1 MLKIEVDY
9 SKDSLL
15 DAYGIEILKDRYLI
29 PGETSPQDGFARAA
43 LAFSDDLEMAQRIY
57 NYASNLWFMF
67 ASPVLSNAPV
77 RTGFMAIN
85 EGNFR
90 KYMFKDKVRGMPI
103 SCFLNYVP
111 DSREGLTDHYAEN
124 AWLSSAGG
132 GVGGY
137 WGAVRSNGTSTSN
150 GSRSSGIIPFVK
162 VVDSEMLAFSQGVT
176 RRGSYAAY
184 LDISHPEIE
193 EFLDMRKPT
202 GGDINRKCL
211 NLHHGVNITDA
222 FMQEI
227 EAAEQGLD
235 DSWDL
240 IDPHSMTV
248 VKTVSAKE
256 LWIKLLNLRVE
267 TGEPYIV
274 FIDTVNRSVPQHHV
288 DRGLYI
294 NQSNLCSEITLP
306 TSDERTA
313 VCCLS
318 SVNLEKY
325 EEWKNDANFI
335 TDLVRFLDNV
345 LEYFIQNAPDR
356 IAKAINSAKSE
367 RSIGLGTMGF
377 HSFLQSKG
385 VPIESALAT
394 SWNNRIF
401 KQIKEQAYNATIE
414 LAEEKGACPDSVG
427 SDNPVRNSY
436 LLAIAPNAS
445 SSIICGNT
453 SPSIEPLRA
462 NAFTQKTLNGSHLHK
477 NKYLVKLL
485 EEKGQNNDEVWS
497 SIITNRGSV
506 NHLDFLSDYEKDIF
520 KTALEINQ
528 MWLVSHAADRQQYI
542 CQSQSLNLFFPANVN
557 AIELHHCHMQSWK
570 KGVKSL
576 YYCRS
581 ESAKRPDNVSK
592 QIERFH
598 LEVNNDVCIACEA

>member
-1 MLKIEVDY
+1 
-9 SKDSLL
+9 
-15 DAYGIEILKDRYLI
+15 
-29 PGETSPQDGFARAA
+29 
-43 LAFSDDLEMAQRIY
+43 
-57 NYASNLWFMF
+57 
-67 ASPVLSNAPV
+67 
-77 RTGFMAIN
+77 
-85 EGNFR
+85 
-90 KYMFKDKVRGMPI
+90 MPI

-184 LDISHPEIE
+184 LNISHPEIE

-240 IDPHSMTV
+240 IDPHSKTV

-335 TDLVRFLDNV
+335 PDLVRYLDNV
-345 LEYFIQNAPDR
+345 LEYFIQNAPESM
-356 IAKAINSAKSE
+356 AKAINSAKSE
-367 RSIGLGTMGF
+367 RSIGLGAMGF

-401 KQIKEQAYNATIE
+401 KQLKEQAYNATIE
-414 LAEEKGACPDSVG
+414 LAKEKGPCPDSVG
-427 SDNPVRNSY
+427 SASPVRNSY
-436 LLAIAPNAS
+436 ILAIAPNAS

-462 NAFTQKTLNGSHLHK
+462 NAFSQKGLNGSHIHK
-477 NKYLVKLL
+477 NKHLEKLL
-485 EEKGQNNDEVWS
+485 EYKGKNNSATWS
-497 SIITNRGSV
+497 SIIANRGSV
-506 NHLDFLSDYEKDIF
+506 QHLDFLTDDEKDIF
-520 KTALEINQ
+520 KTAMEINQ
-528 MWLVSHAADRQQYI
+528 SWLIDHAAKRQEFI
-542 CQSQSLNLFFPANVN
+542 CQSQSLNLFFPANIH
-557 AIELHHCHMQSWK
+557 ARELHNVHMSAWR

-581 ESAKRPDNVSK
+581 EAIKRPDNINEK
-592 QIERFH
+592 IERFH
-598 LEVNNDVCIACEA
+598 LEANNDACLACEA